1 MATLQQNLVASN
13 AALKRAS
20 LPIDFHVSPTLTY
33 VLNFIG
39 NNGTI
44 PNGTSNPFEFL
55 NIVDNMGIQLHA
67 HNSAKVCA
75 VDAIAW
81 NGLGQNDQQLII
93 KIFDEITRLQC
104 VAVCDLSCPSRV
116 YVGPEKILRLVDALA
131 TNIKLPRP
139 PNPFIIYRTERHQT
153 VKEANPDAKNNDIS
167 KILGK
172 QWQAEP
178 EEVRDIYKQK
188 SEDIKKEFMRIY
200 PDYKYQPRKSSE
212 VKRRNK
218 KSTSNSE

>member
-20 LPIDFHVSPTLTY
+20 LPIEFHVSPTLTY
-33 VLNFIG
+33 VLSFIG
-39 NNGTI
+39 SNGSV

-55 NIVDNMGIQLHA
+55 NIIDNMGIQLHA
-67 HNSAKVCA
+67 HNSSKVCA
-75 VDAIAW
+75 VDAITW
-81 NGLGQNDQQLII
+81 NGLGHNDQQLII

-104 VAVCDLSCPSRV
+104 IAVLDFSCPSRV
-116 YVGPEKILRLVDALA
+116 YVGPEKVLRLVDVLVA
-131 TNIKLPRP
+131 NIKLPRP

-153 VKEANPDAKNNDIS
+153 VKEANPGAKNNDIS
-167 KILGK
+167 KILGR
-172 QWQAEP
+172 QWQSEP
-178 EEVRDIYKQK
+178 EEVRDEYKKK
-188 SEDIKKEFMRIY
+188 SEEIKEEFMRLY

-218 KSTSNSE
+218 KATNNSE

>member
-33 VLNFIG
+33 VLDFIG
-39 NNGTI
+39 SNGNV
-44 PNGTSNPFEFL
+44 PNCTSNPFEFL

-75 VDAIAW
+75 VDAVAW
-81 NGLGQNDQQLII
+81 DGLGQNDQQLII

-104 VAVCDLSCPSRV
+104 IAVRDLSCPSRL
-116 YVGPEKILRLVDALA
+116 YVGPEKILRQVDVLV

-153 VKEANPDAKNNDIS
+153 VKDANPDAKNNDIS
-167 KILGK
+167 KILGR

-178 EEVRDIYKQK
+178 DEVRDVYKQK
-188 SEDIKKEFMRIY
+188 SEAIKEEFMRLY

-218 KSTSNSE
+218 KATNNSE

>member
-20 LPIDFHVSPTLTY
+20 LPIEFHVSPTLTY
-33 VLNFIG
+33 VLGFIG
-39 NNGTI
+39 TNGTV
-44 PNGTSNPFEFL
+44 PNGSSNPFEFL
-55 NIVDNMGIQLHA
+55 NIIDNMGIQLHA
-67 HNSAKVCA
+67 HNASKVCA

-81 NGLGQNDQQLII
+81 NALGQNDQQLII

-104 VAVCDLSCPSRV
+104 IAVRDISSPSRL
-116 YVGPEKILRLVDALA
+116 YVGPEKVLQLVDVLVA
-131 TNIKLPRP
+131 NIKLPRP

-167 KILGK
+167 KILGR
-172 QWQAEP
+172 QWQMEP
-178 EEVRDIYKQK
+178 EEVRDAYKKK
-188 SEDIKKEFMRIY
+188 SEDIKEEFMRLY

-212 VKRRNK
+212 VKRRSK
-218 KSTSNSE
+218 KATNNSE